1 MPLTSPLRLA
11 LTLSLM
17 VNLLL
22 TGGWIWRATS
32 QRGWSAGQSGLTTTA
47 PGATTERV
55 TEAKS
60 ATPAVGAHSSVED
73 PKALRDA
80 LRAAGGSEKLVRR
93 YVRDAVWAKYQHDDS
108 EKRKREW
115 WKQSPYSN
123 RLTTVPSATVKA
135 VEAETR
141 ALVGDDGSDA
151 VNSDQMTF
159 LPAEKRPAVMRILS
173 DYNEMVSGIRA
184 EMMDFQ
190 MPDDEARLELLM
202 QECSRD
208 LQAVLS
214 PAEFAE
220 MSLRQSP
227 AWHRAQ
233 MIAGQLDLTEAEF
246 YEVVK
251 LRSEAD
257 KLAAQDPKNAMIQN
271 KEIERRFEDELTQ
284 LVGAERIRA
293 QSEKNS
299 RDYEVLQKAQS
310 RLGFSQEV
318 FAGVLGQ
325 RDQAKAAA
333 AEIEASSLPVKEKR
347 EALRKLAVGV
357 KAEVARL
364 LGPAAAEGYFRQNG
378 MPWVRDLERGYSLR
392 FTTSGWVE
400 SVEVK

>member
-22 TGGWIWRATS
+22 AGGWIWRAAS
-32 QRGWSAGQSGLTTTA
+32 QSGRSAGQPGLTTA

-55 TEAKS
+55 TEAKP
-60 ATPAVGAHSSVED
+60 ATPAVVSHSSVED

-80 LRAAGGSEKLVRR
+80 LRAAGVSETLVRR
-93 YVRDAVWAKYQHDDS
+93 YVRDAVWAKYQRDDS
-108 EKRKREW
+108 EKRRKEW

-123 RLTTVPSATVKA
+123 RVIAVPSATVKA
-135 VEAETR
+135 VEAELR
-141 ALVGDDGSDA
+141 ALLGDDGSD
-151 VNSDQMTF
+151 VVSVDRMTF
-159 LPAEKRPAVMRILS
+159 LPAEKRPAIMRIIS

-190 MPDDEARLELLM
+190 MPGDQDRLNLLE
-202 QECSRD
+202 QECRRD

-220 MSLRQSP
+220 LSLQQSP
-227 AWHRAQ
+227 AWQRAQ
-233 MIAGQLDLTEAEF
+233 RIAGQLDLTEAEF

-257 KLAAQDPKNAMIQN
+257 KLVAQDPKSAMIQN
-271 KEIERRFEDELTQ
+271 REAERRFDEALTQ
-284 LVGAERIRA
+284 LVGAERIRT
-293 QSEKNS
+293 QNEKNS

-318 FAGVLGQ
+318 FAGVLDQ
-325 RDQAKAAA
+325 RDQANAAA

-347 EALRKLAVGV
+347 EALKKLAGGV
-357 KAEVARL
+357 KTEVARL
-364 LGPAAAEGYFRQNG
+364 LGPEAAESYFRQNG

-392 FTTSGWVE
+392 FTTGGWVE